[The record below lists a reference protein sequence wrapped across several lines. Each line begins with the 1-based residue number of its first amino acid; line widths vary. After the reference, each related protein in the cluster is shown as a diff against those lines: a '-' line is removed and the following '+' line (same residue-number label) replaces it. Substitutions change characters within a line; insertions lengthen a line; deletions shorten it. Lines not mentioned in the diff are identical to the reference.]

1 MSKKYI
7 SKYLSQAVLITIML
21 SFYGCNKIDEKPV
34 LNEIDSS
41 INKVDKSKIEHN
53 EAINENIEDDKSI
66 IAEDN
71 KKESDVEED
80 KLSEEKVREITILAK
95 TALND
100 IISVLNFDSN
110 TVISE
115 SGKTYAVSN
124 NYKNKEAI
132 IEALSDYYTEEAIN
146 NFITNQTIEKNEL
159 LYIVYGQGGI
169 GLSIADDDID
179 IEETD
184 NKCIVIFT
192 KKIEEDF
199 IVRQQY
205 EFVKINGKWLRSDIT
220 LYS

>member
-80 KLSEEKVREITILAK
+80 KLSEEKVRETTILAK